1 MKWFNKERT
10 KNLLTFPVESFS
22 LLNDGKTFVDKD
34 SADFVAEMYAEGHSF
49 FTYTSDSVD
58 SLASCCYSGDTKVL
72 IKDARGAYLVPISE
86 VKHMKFDQNGFR
98 IFNNGKWSKGSYV
111 ELPGRPLYEVT
122 LTNGAVMK
130 VTDNHRNNC
139 FGGMK
144 LTKDLTTSDYI
155 IMNSTPVDTYPE
167 ADEHLTYEQGFAIGA
182 FLGDGSMG
190 SEYTDSNGTT
200 CIYEVSYSLSES
212 KRWIIPLLEK
222 ANKQFGGMSDV
233 REGKMYN
240 NVLPVRVSSKQLA
253 AAIMRWTNWQRGIRS
268 ETKAL
273 NVDCVLQSIEFR
285 KGIVDGWMATDG
297 NMNSASKGNSVRGY
311 STSIDLIETM
321 QAICTSLG
329 YITTVSVDNRT
340 EGPVFR
346 GIQYNKN
353 YPVYGLLKY
362 ANHKHTRIQKDTCIF
377 RDNSYWFRVKSI
389 KPLDRPETVYCF
401 EMDDVTDD
409 KFTLPNG
416 IHNYNCRLR
425 NGIQDNQFSYTLG
438 AGGVSTGSKCVM
450 TININRLVQNTHRA
464 WKAEG
469 SHGDFMTRL
478 SSAVADQTEL
488 IHKYLLAINKIICD
502 MRDHHMI
509 SIYDAGFIAPE
520 KQYLTCGIN
529 GLVEGAEYLGIE
541 PTDND
546 QYAAYVNAIMSP
558 IFEINKR
565 DKTRTVMFNTEMV
578 PAENL
583 GVKFA
588 KWDKKDGYFVP
599 RDCYNSY
606 FYRVEDPTVN
616 IIDKFRLHGSTY
628 TGRLDGGQCKSGLR
642 IKPDEPAQGCADD
655 KVLTVNREECR
666 AKPETEGV
674 TTNGDECSRVHV
686 ETSTAWK
693 RRADG
698 GDANIGRDSLQS
710 EEIFQCDI
718 CGKLVPKT
726 NANARII
733 DGVKH
738 MLCGKHYQQYVKHH
752 RFLDSDPQSK
762 IKCNTYE
769 YIDDYVV
776 VHVYKR
782 GSGEELGSF
791 KVDLADF
798 DLVASKHWRRWKD
811 DFYTGNLSPV
821 NIARFLFGLQSG
833 DKEIVDHINGDRTDN
848 RRSNLRIADPSQNGA
863 NKAIGRRNNSGVA
876 GVYWDRNRKRWAVE
890 IRYYYQRIHLN
901 RYINFEDACY
911 VRYVA
916 EQLLFQDYRSFR
928 NDDVLLPYVSQC
940 KHKSELY
947 DYVFEKLTSVG
958 FALQPRRALVS

>member
-1 MKWFNKERT
+1 MAYFDSPYFHQLFEGFVFPDGTDLVSYWDSVNWLQRRFMKWFNKERT

-155 IMNSTPVDTYPE
+155 MMNSTPVDTYPE

-190 SEYTDSNGTT
+190 SEYTDSNGTA

-222 ANKQFGGMSDV
+222 ANKQFGGTSDV

-346 GIQYNKN
+346 GVQYNKN

-464 WKAEG
+464 WETDG
-469 SHGDFMTRL
+469 SHGDFLTCL

-578 PAENL
+578 PRHPISGHVKSFLIDLELPL
-583 GVKFA
+583 G
-588 KWDKKDGYFVP
+588 
-599 RDCYNSY
+599 
-606 FYRVEDPTVN
+606 
-616 IIDKFRLHGSTY
+616 
-628 TGRLDGGQCKSGLR
+628 Q
-642 IKPDEPAQGCADD
+642 QGAS
-655 KVLTVNREECR
+655 V
-666 AKPETEGV
+666 
-674 TTNGDECSRVHV
+674 
-686 ETSTAWK
+686 
-693 RRADG
+693 
-698 GDANIGRDSLQS
+698 
-710 EEIFQCDI
+710 
-718 CGKLVPKT
+718 
-726 NANARII
+726 
-733 DGVKH
+733 
-738 MLCGKHYQQYVKHH
+738 M
-752 RFLDSDPQSK
+752 
-762 IKCNTYE
+762 
-769 YIDDYVV
+769 
-776 VHVYKR
+776 
-782 GSGEELGSF
+782 
-791 KVDLADF
+791 
-798 DLVASKHWRRWKD
+798 VA
-811 DFYTGNLSPV
+811 
-821 NIARFLFGLQSG
+821 
-833 DKEIVDHINGDRTDN
+833 
-848 RRSNLRIADPSQNGA
+848 
-863 NKAIGRRNNSGVA
+863 
-876 GVYWDRNRKRWAVE
+876 
-890 IRYYYQRIHLN
+890 
-901 RYINFEDACY
+901 
-911 VRYVA
+911 
-916 EQLLFQDYRSFR
+916 
-928 NDDVLLPYVSQC
+928 
-940 KHKSELY
+940 
-947 DYVFEKLTSVG
+947 
-958 FALQPRRALVS
+958 